1 MINALLII
9 SVVIGLSLQQITK
22 KTYNKKTTGKGVFCF
37 SAFSSLVAAI
47 FFVFQIKLPFKFDL
61 ALIPYALLF
70 GLGYGACTVC
80 SVFAIFSGSLSLTS
94 LITSYSLII
103 PTVYGMIFLKEK
115 IGPFLIVG
123 VVLLLISLFL
133 INYVKGDNKISLK
146 WLFYVTVAFLAN
158 GVCSTV
164 QKVQQVDFF
173 GKYKAEFMVVSLLI
187 VVLALVITAFFTEKK
202 EIALSIKKGYL
213 PIAIC
218 GIANGVVNLFVMML
232 STRMSAS
239 VMFPLV
245 SAGSII
251 LTYFISRIWYKE
263 KLNTMQNIGFIFGV
277 ASVVFLN
284 L

>member
-22 KTYNKKTTGKGVFCF
+22 KSFNKKADGRGVISF
-37 SAFSSLVAAI
+37 SAFTSLFAAL
-47 FFVFQIKLPFKFDL
+47 FFVFQLKLPLQFDI
-61 ALIPYALLF
+61 AVIPYALLF
-70 GLGYGACTVC
+70 GLGYGSCTVC
-80 SVFAIFSGSLSLTS
+80 SVLAIFNGSLSLTS

-103 PTVYGMIFLKEK
+103 PTLYGMLFLNEK
-115 IGPFLIVG
+115 ISAFLIVG
-123 VVLLLISLFL
+123 LILLLISLFL
-133 INYVKGDNKISLK
+133 INFVKGDSKISIK
-146 WLFYVTVAFLAN
+146 WLIYVTVAFIGN
-158 GVCSTV
+158 GMCSTV
-164 QKVQQVDFF
+164 QKVQQLDFDS
-173 GKYKAEFMVVSLLI
+173 KYKAEFMVLSLFIIVAVLLI
-187 VVLALVITAFFTEKK
+187 VALITEKQD
-202 EIALSIKKGYL
+202 ITHSIKKGVI
-213 PIAIC
+213 PIALC

-263 KLNTMQNIGFIFGV
+263 KLNLFQNIGFILGV